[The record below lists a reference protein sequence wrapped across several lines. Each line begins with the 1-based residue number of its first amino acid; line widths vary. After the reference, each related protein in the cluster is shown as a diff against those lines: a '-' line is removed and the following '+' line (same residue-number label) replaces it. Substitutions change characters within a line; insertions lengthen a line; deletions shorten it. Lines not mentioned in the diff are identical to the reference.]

1 MRRAL
6 LHFLIVIWCLLFIN
20 DINTQLLAAQVPES
34 FSSIVKLRAKSV
46 VNISTT
52 TIVKEKTQTFPFL
65 PGLPFDDERIHK
77 RRSLGSGFIIDKD
90 GYILTNYHVIDKAQD
105 IRVRLWDESEYKAV
119 VIGKDQKTDIALLKI
134 NAEKTLPVAP
144 LGDSDQ
150 LEVGDWVVAIGNPFG
165 LGHTVTAGIV
175 SAKGRILGAGPYDDF
190 IQTDAAINPGN
201 SGGPLFNLNAEVVG
215 INTAIFSTS
224 GGNIGIGF
232 AIPINLAKDII
243 ISLKEKG
250 YVERGWLGVTV
261 QKITPEIAK
270 AFGLEEVGGAL
281 VADITKGS
289 PAEKGGLKRGD
300 VIIEYDGKK
309 VKDMYELSRYVAST
323 PIGATIPLKVYRDGK
338 MIELKITIE
347 KLSEQTYTPETFIE
361 KLFGMSVKT
370 LHPAIA
376 EQYGIKDGGA
386 IMVTGVDEMSPASRE
401 NIRKGDII
409 LEVNRKRVSSVEE
422 MATLLK
428 DIRRG
433 EPVILLLKRNSG
445 YVFVS
450 LKVE

>member
-1 MRRAL
+1 MRKAL
-6 LHFLIVIWCLLFIN
+6 LHFFIVIFCLLFIN

-52 TIVKEKTQTFPFL
+52 TIVKEKAQAFPFF

-77 RRSLGSGFIIDKD
+77 RRSLGSGFIIDKE

-105 IRVRLWDESEYKAV
+105 IRVRLWDESEYKAE
-119 VIGKDQKTDIALLKI
+119 VIGKDQKTDIALIKI
-134 NAEKTLPVAP
+134 NTDKTLPVAP
-144 LGDSDQ
+144 LGDSDL

-261 QKITPEIAK
+261 QKITPDIAK
-270 AFGLEEVGGAL
+270 AFGLEEAGGAL

-323 PIGATIPLKVYRDGK
+323 PIGATIPVKVYRDGK
-338 MIELKITIE
+338 LIELKITIE

-361 KLFGMSVKT
+361 KVFGMRVKT

-433 EPVILLLKRNSG
+433 ETVIMLLKRNSG
-445 YVFVS
+445 YIFVS

>member
-1 MRRAL
+1 MRRAVVL
-6 LHFLIVIWCLLFIN
+6 LLVTVLSLFYI
-20 DINTQLLAAQVPES
+20 DSGAAQVPES

-52 TIVKEKTQTFPFL
+52 TIVKEQPQRFPFF
-65 PGLPFDDERIHK
+65 PGLPFDEERAHK

-105 IRVRLWDESEYKAV
+105 IRVRLWDESEYKAE
-119 VIGKDQKTDIALLKI
+119 VIGKDRKTDIALIKI
-134 NAEKTLPVAP
+134 TTDRTLPVAP
-144 LGDSDQ
+144 LGDSDL
-150 LEVGDWVVAIGNPFG
+150 LEVGDWVIAIGNPFG

-201 SGGPLFNLNAEVVG
+201 SGGPLFNINAEVVG

-270 AFGLEEVGGAL
+270 AFGLEEAAGAL

-300 VIIEYDGKK
+300 IILEYAGKK
-309 VKDMYELSRYVAST
+309 VKDMYELSRLVAST
-323 PIGATIPLKVYRDGK
+323 QVGSTVPVKIYRDGQI
-338 MIELKITIE
+338 MELLITIE
-347 KLSEQTYTPETFIE
+347 KLGEKTFTPEAFIE
-361 KLFGMSVKT
+361 KLFGMRVKT

-386 IMVTGVDEMSPASRE
+386 IMVTGVDELSTASRE

-428 DIRRG
+428 DIRKG
-433 EPVILLLKRNSG
+433 ETVIMLLKRNSG
-445 YVFVS
+445 YIFVS